1 MKKIL
6 LIFILFSCS
15 LMAYNVGDIIDKSVI
30 EKLGFKKDK
39 LYVIDFFASWCHS
52 CKKELPMI
60 SKVHNEKI
68 VEVIGINVDKD
79 VSNGQAF
86 VSKSNISFKVIYDT
100 EQQLISLFN
109 PIGIPALYYVKN
121 SKVLGSR
128 IGAIKEIDKI
138 IKEDVKGL
146 Q

>member
-1 MKKIL
+1 MKKSL
-6 LIFILFSCS
+6 LIFFLSTWS
-15 LMAYNVGDIIDKSVI
+15 LMAYSAGDIVDKSVV
-30 EKLGFKKDK
+30 EKLGLKKDK

-60 SKVHNEKI
+60 AKVHNEKV

-79 VSNGQAF
+79 ASKGQAF

-100 EQQLISLFN
+100 DQKLISLFN

-121 SKVLGSR
+121 AKVLGSH
-128 IGAIKEIDKI
+128 IGAIKEIDKV
-138 IKEDVKGL
+138 IKEEVKGL
-146 Q
+146 